1 MSKKIVILVFLPLF
15 LASFGL
21 GQSLAEAAKKEKERR
36 ENLKGRIT
44 SVMTNA
50 DLAKVK
56 KKPAV
61 PAPAETAPA
70 EGQEAG
76 QAAPKN
82 SPAGTGQPRPAVPQ
96 NQMSQEPQT
105 FTRTGSAE
113 NQAALEAKWN
123 RAKEWVEL
131 LKVKMLALQQQMA
144 LAGNQPPKDQIQK
157 EMNDLSQRIQQAQA
171 DEKKAKE
178 DLDKITLSQVPKR

>member
-15 LASFGL
+15 LVSLGL
-21 GQSLAEAAKKEKERR
+21 AQSVAEAARKEKERR
-36 ENLKGRIT
+36 ENLKGRI
-44 SVMTNA
+44 SAVVTNA

-61 PAPAETAPA
+61 PMPAEVVPA

-76 QAAPKN
+76 QAAPRT
-82 SPAGTGQPRPAVPQ
+82 SPAGTGESRPVVPQ
-96 NQMSQEPQT
+96 NQLFQEPQS
-105 FTRTGSAE
+105 FIRPASAE
-113 NQAALEAKWN
+113 SKAELEAQWN
-123 RAKEWVEL
+123 RTKEWTEL

-157 EMNDLSQRIQQAQA
+157 EMNDLSQRIAQAQA
-171 DEKKAKE
+171 DEKKAKD
-178 DLDKITLSQVPKR
+178 DLDKLPASQIPKK

>member
-21 GQSLAEAAKKEKERR
+21 AQSLAEVAKKEKERR

-44 SVMTNA
+44 SVVTNA
-50 DLAKVK
+50 DLANVK

-61 PAPAETAPA
+61 PAPEEAAPA

-82 SPAGTGQPRPAVPQ
+82 SPAGTGRPWPAAPH
-96 NQMSQEPQT
+96 NRFSQEPQT
-105 FTRTGSAE
+105 FTRPGSAE
-113 NQAALEAKWN
+113 SKADLEARWD
-123 RAKEWVEL
+123 RAREWVEL

-157 EMNDLSQRIQQAQA
+157 DINDLTERIQQAQA
-171 DEKKAKE
+171 DEKKAK
-178 DLDKITLSQVPKR
+178 DNLDKFSASQIQKR